1 MTTQLNSKR
10 RLAPYILVELSNI
23 TSVAASAMVFI
34 ALPWLAL
41 ELTGSAAS
49 AGALVALT
57 SIPGIFFGPIL
68 GTLIDRIG
76 RRLSGYIAEG
86 LSAITILMIPIA
98 NAFIEITIVL
108 LVLLA
113 LSRAM
118 VNPAGGTARKSIIPD
133 VAGPAGLSLERA
145 NSIHEAVFATGFA
158 IGPAVGALFIG
169 LIGPYD
175 VFIVVAIFS
184 AASAVSMFFVRTS
197 EARGD
202 GVSETGSLLKDT
214 LYGAKTILKTP
225 AVLLG
230 MGFVM
235 TLAMIYL
242 PTEMVVLPAHFNA
255 LDNAEGLGF
264 LISTMAGASVAG
276 ALLFEKLQRRFKYST
291 ILKFGFIGLGS
302 SVLLMSLLPPFWVL
316 LILGAVLGFSWGPLM
331 PMLNTVIQ
339 RVIPENMRGR
349 VFGIE
354 MTIWGAGPT
363 LTAVGVGLAV
373 DGVGVQPVY
382 FVLACIVLT
391 LAVLITFNKSNKQLD
406 AARDLAPV
414 N

>member
-1 MTTQLNSKR
+1 VARQKGSTL
-10 RLAPYILVELSNI
+10 PYLLVELSNI
-23 TSVAASAMVFI
+23 TSVISGSMVFI

-41 ELTGSAAS
+41 EITGSAAS

-76 RRLSGYIAEG
+76 RRISGFISEVLTA
-86 LSAITILMIPIA
+86 LTILLIPIVH
-98 NAFIEITIVL
+98 NSIEISFAL

-113 LSRAM
+113 LGRAI
-118 VNPAGGTARKSIIPD
+118 VSPASSTARKSIIPD
-133 VAGPAGLSLERA
+133 VAGPSGLSLERA

-158 IGPAVGALFIG
+158 IGPAVAALFIG
-169 LIGPYD
+169 LIGPFD
-175 VFIVVAIFS
+175 VFYVVALFS
-184 AASAVSMFFVRTS
+184 TLSATALFFVRTKES
-197 EARGD
+197 RGD
-202 GVSETGSLLKDT
+202 GVSETGSLLQDT
-214 LYGAKTILKTP
+214 ILGAKTILKTP

-230 MGFVM
+230 LSFVM

-255 LDNAEGLGF
+255 LDYAEGLGL
-264 LISTMAGASVAG
+264 LISTMASASVVG
-276 ALLFEKLQRRFKYST
+276 ALLFEKLQKRFKYST

-302 SVLLMSLLPPFWVL
+302 SVLLMSFLPPFWVL

-363 LTAVGVGLAV
+363 LTAVVVGIAV
-373 DGVGVQPVY
+373 DGLGVQPVY
-382 FVLACIVLT
+382 FVLAVIVLA
-391 LAVLITFNKSNKQLD
+391 LSVFVSFNKSNKQLD
-406 AARDLAPV
+406 AARDLAPAT
-414 N
+414 

>member
-1 MTTQLNSKR
+1 
-10 RLAPYILVELSNI
+10 
-23 TSVAASAMVFI
+23 MVFI

-41 ELTGSAAS
+41 EITGSATS

-76 RRLSGYIAEG
+76 RRISGFISEVLTAV
-86 LSAITILMIPIA
+86 TILLIPVVHSS
-98 NAFIEITIVL
+98 IEISFAL

-113 LSRAM
+113 LGRAI
-118 VNPAGGTARKSIIPD
+118 VSPASSTARKSIIPD
-133 VAGPAGLSLERA
+133 VAGPSGLSLERA

-158 IGPAVGALFIG
+158 IGPAVAALFIG
-169 LIGPYD
+169 LIGPFD
-175 VFIVVAIFS
+175 VFYVVAFFS
-184 AASAVSMFFVRTS
+184 TLSATALFFVRTKES
-197 EARGD
+197 RGD
-202 GVSETGSLLKDT
+202 GVSETGSLLQDT
-214 LYGAKTILKTP
+214 ILGAKTVLKTP

-230 MGFVM
+230 LSFVM

-242 PTEMVVLPAHFNA
+242 PIEMVVLPAHFNA
-255 LDNAEGLGF
+255 LDYAEGLGI
-264 LISTMAGASVAG
+264 LISTMAGASVVG
-276 ALLFEKLQRRFKYST
+276 ALLFEKLQKKFKYST
-291 ILKFGFIGLGS
+291 IMKFGFIGLGS

-363 LTAVGVGLAV
+363 LTAVAVGIAV

-382 FVLACIVLT
+382 LFLAVIVL
-391 LAVLITFNKSNKQLD
+391 VLSVFVSFNKSNKQLD
-406 AARDLAPV
+406 AARDLAPAT
-414 N
+414 

>member
-1 MTTQLNSKR
+1 
-10 RLAPYILVELSNI
+10 
-23 TSVAASAMVFI
+23 MVFI

-41 ELTGSAAS
+41 EITGSAAS

-76 RRLSGYIAEG
+76 RRISGFISEVLTA
-86 LSAITILMIPIA
+86 LTILLIPVVH
-98 NAFIEITIVL
+98 NSIEISFAL

-113 LSRAM
+113 LGRAI
-118 VNPAGGTARKSIIPD
+118 VSPASSTARKSIIPD
-133 VAGPAGLSLERA
+133 VAGPSGLSLERA

-158 IGPAVGALFIG
+158 IGPAVAALFIG
-169 LIGPYD
+169 LIGPFD
-175 VFIVVAIFS
+175 VFYVVAFFS
-184 AASAVSMFFVRTS
+184 TLSATALFFVRTKES
-197 EARGD
+197 RGD
-202 GVSETGSLLKDT
+202 GVSETGSLLQDT
-214 LYGAKTILKTP
+214 ILGAKTVLKTP

-230 MGFVM
+230 LSFVM

-242 PTEMVVLPAHFNA
+242 PIEMVVLPAHFNA
-255 LDNAEGLGF
+255 LDYAEGLGI
-264 LISTMAGASVAG
+264 LISTMAGASVVG
-276 ALLFEKLQRRFKYST
+276 ALLFEKLQKKFKYST
-291 ILKFGFIGLGS
+291 IMKFGFIGLGS
-302 SVLLMSLLPPFWVL
+302 SVLLMSLLPTFWVL

-339 RVIPENMRGR
+339 RIIPENMRGR

-363 LTAVGVGLAV
+363 LTAVAVGIAV

-382 FVLACIVLT
+382 FFLAAIVL
-391 LAVLITFNKSNKQLD
+391 VLSVFVSFNKSNKQLD
-406 AARDLAPV
+406 AARDLAPAI
-414 N
+414 

>member
-1 MTTQLNSKR
+1 
-10 RLAPYILVELSNI
+10 
-23 TSVAASAMVFI
+23 MVFI
-34 ALPWLAL
+34 AFPWLAL
-41 ELTGSAAS
+41 EITGSAAS

-57 SIPGIFFGPIL
+57 SIPGLFFGPIL

-76 RRLSGYIAEG
+76 RRICGIISEASGAIA
-86 LSAITILMIPIA
+86 ILLIPVVHHSM
-98 NAFIEITIVL
+98 EIGFFL

-113 LSRAM
+113 LARAV
-118 VNPAGGTARKSIIPD
+118 VNPASTTARKSMIPD
-133 VAGPAGLSLERA
+133 VAGPAKLSLERA

-158 IGPAVGALFIG
+158 IGPALGAAFIA

-175 VFIVVAIFS
+175 VFYVVAVFS
-184 AASAVSMFFVRTS
+184 GLAAISLFLARVKES
-197 EARGD
+197 RGD
-202 GVSETGSLLKDT
+202 GISETGSLIKDT
-214 LYGAKTILKTP
+214 VLGGKTILKTP

-230 MGFVM
+230 MSFIM

-255 LDNAEGLGF
+255 LKSPEGLGI

-276 ALLFEKLQRRFKYST
+276 ALLFERLQKYLKYST
-291 ILKFGFIGLGS
+291 ILKLGFIGIGS
-302 SVLLMSLLPPFWVL
+302 SVLLMSLLPPLPVL
-316 LILGAVLGFSWGPLM
+316 LVLGAVLGFSWGPLM
-331 PMLNTVIQ
+331 PMLNTVVQ

-363 LTAVGVGLAV
+363 LTAVAVGLAV

-382 FVLACIVLT
+382 FFLACIVLV
-391 LAVLITFNKSNKQLD
+391 LAVFISFNKANKELD
-406 AARDLAPV
+406 AARELGASQ
-414 N
+414 

>member
-1 MTTQLNSKR
+1 
-10 RLAPYILVELSNI
+10 LARQKGSTLPYLLVELSNI
-23 TSVAASAMVFI
+23 TSIISGSMVFI

-41 ELTGSAAS
+41 EITGSAAS

-76 RRLSGYIAEG
+76 RRISGFVSEVLTA
-86 LSAITILMIPIA
+86 LTILLIPVVH
-98 NAFIEITIVL
+98 NSIEISFAL

-113 LSRAM
+113 LGRAI
-118 VNPAGGTARKSIIPD
+118 VSPASSTARKSIIPD
-133 VAGPAGLSLERA
+133 VAGPSGLSLERA

-158 IGPAVGALFIG
+158 IGPAVAALFIG
-169 LIGPYD
+169 LIGPFD
-175 VFIVVAIFS
+175 VFYVVALFS
-184 AASAVSMFFVRTS
+184 TLSATALFFVRTKES
-197 EARGD
+197 RGD
-202 GVSETGSLLKDT
+202 GVSETGSLLQDT
-214 LYGAKTILKTP
+214 ILGAKTILKTP

-230 MGFVM
+230 LSFVM

-255 LDNAEGLGF
+255 LDYAEGLGL
-264 LISTMAGASVAG
+264 LISTMAGASVVG
-276 ALLFEKLQRRFKYST
+276 ALLFEKLQKRFKYST

-302 SVLLMSLLPPFWVL
+302 SVLLMSLLPPFWVM

-363 LTAVGVGLAV
+363 LTAVIVGIAV
-373 DGVGVQPVY
+373 DGFGVQPVY
-382 FVLACIVLT
+382 FVLATIVLA
-391 LAVLITFNKSNKQLD
+391 LSVFVSFNKSNKQLD
-406 AARDLAPV
+406 AARELAPAI
-414 N
+414 

>member
-1 MTTQLNSKR
+1 
-10 RLAPYILVELSNI
+10 
-23 TSVAASAMVFI
+23 MVFI

-49 AGALVALT
+49 AGALIALT

-68 GTLIDRIG
+68 GTLIDRVG
-76 RRLSGYIAEG
+76 RRISGLISEA
-86 LSAITILMIPIA
+86 LSAVAILLIPVVHHYM
-98 NAFIEITIVL
+98 EISFVL

-113 LSRAM
+113 LARAV
-118 VNPAGGTARKSIIPD
+118 VNPAAGTARKSIIPD

-158 IGPAVGALFIG
+158 IGPAVAAAFIA
-169 LIGPYD
+169 LIGPFD
-175 VFIVVAIFS
+175 VFYVVALFS
-184 AASAVSMFFVRTS
+184 AFSAVALFLAKTT

-202 GVSETGSLLKDT
+202 GVSETGSLFQDT
-214 LYGAKTILKTP
+214 VLGLKTILKTP

-230 MGFVM
+230 MSFVM

-255 LDNAEGLGF
+255 IGNAEGLGL

-276 ALLFEKLQRRFKYST
+276 ALLFEKLQQKFKYST
-291 ILKFGFIGLGS
+291 ILKMGFIGLGT
-302 SVLLMSLLPPFWVL
+302 SVLFMSFLPPLPIL
-316 LILGAVLGFSWGPLM
+316 LVLGAVLGFSWGPLM
-331 PMLNTVIQ
+331 PMLNTVVQ

-363 LTAVGVGLAV
+363 LTAVAVGLAV
-373 DGVGVQPVY
+373 DGAGVQPVY
-382 FVLACIVLT
+382 FFLASIVLALSLYISFERRNEDLNKAQLLT
-391 LAVLITFNKSNKQLD
+391 S
-406 AARDLAPV
+406 
-414 N
+414 

>member
-1 MTTQLNSKR
+1 M
-10 RLAPYILVELSNI
+10 PYLLVELSNI
-23 TSVAASAMVFI
+23 TSVISGSMVFI

-41 ELTGSAAS
+41 EITGSAAS

-76 RRLSGYIAEG
+76 RRISGFISEVLTAV
-86 LSAITILMIPIA
+86 TILLIPVVH
-98 NAFIEITIVL
+98 NSIEISFAL

-113 LSRAM
+113 LGRAI
-118 VNPAGGTARKSIIPD
+118 VSPASSTARKSIIPD
-133 VAGPAGLSLERA
+133 VAGPSGLSLERA

-158 IGPAVGALFIG
+158 IGPAVAALFIG
-169 LIGPYD
+169 LIGPFD
-175 VFIVVAIFS
+175 VFYVVAFFS
-184 AASAVSMFFVRTS
+184 TLSATALFFVRTKES
-197 EARGD
+197 RGD
-202 GVSETGSLLKDT
+202 GVSETGSLLQDT
-214 LYGAKTILKTP
+214 ILGAKTVLRTP

-230 MGFVM
+230 LSFVM

-242 PTEMVVLPAHFNA
+242 PIEMVVLPARFNA
-255 LDNAEGLGF
+255 LDYAEGLGI
-264 LISTMAGASVAG
+264 LISTMAGASVVG
-276 ALLFEKLQRRFKYST
+276 ALLFEKLQKKFKYST
-291 ILKFGFIGLGS
+291 IMKFGFVGLGS

-363 LTAVGVGLAV
+363 LTAVVVGIAV

-382 FVLACIVLT
+382 FVLATIVLA
-391 LAVLITFNKSNKQLD
+391 LSVFVSFNKSNKQLD
-406 AARDLAPV
+406 AARDLAPAI
-414 N
+414 

>member
-1 MTTQLNSKR
+1 
-10 RLAPYILVELSNI
+10 LARQKGSTLPYLLVELSNI
-23 TSVAASAMVFI
+23 TSVISGSMVFI

-41 ELTGSAAS
+41 EITGSAAS

-76 RRLSGYIAEG
+76 RRISGFISEVLTA
-86 LSAITILMIPIA
+86 LTILLIPVVH
-98 NAFIEITIVL
+98 NSIEISFAL

-113 LSRAM
+113 LGRAI
-118 VNPAGGTARKSIIPD
+118 VSPASSTARKSIIPD
-133 VAGPAGLSLERA
+133 VAGPSGLSLERA

-158 IGPAVGALFIG
+158 IGPAVAALFIG
-169 LIGPYD
+169 LIGPFD
-175 VFIVVAIFS
+175 VFYVVALFS
-184 AASAVSMFFVRTS
+184 TLSATALFFVRTKES
-197 EARGD
+197 RGD
-202 GVSETGSLLKDT
+202 GVSETGSLLQDT
-214 LYGAKTILKTP
+214 ILGAKTILKTP

-230 MGFVM
+230 LSFVM

-255 LDNAEGLGF
+255 LDYAEGLGL
-264 LISTMAGASVAG
+264 LISTMAGASVVG
-276 ALLFEKLQRRFKYST
+276 ALLFEKLQKRFKYST
-291 ILKFGFIGLGS
+291 IMKFGFIGLGS
-302 SVLLMSLLPPFWVL
+302 SVLLMSLLPPFWVM

-363 LTAVGVGLAV
+363 LTAVVVGLAV

-382 FVLACIVLT
+382 FVLATIVLA
-391 LAVLITFNKSNKQLD
+391 LSVFVSFNKSNKQLD
-406 AARDLAPV
+406 AARDLAPAI
-414 N
+414 

>member
-1 MTTQLNSKR
+1 M
-10 RLAPYILVELSNI
+10 APYIFVEFSNI
-23 TSVAASAMVFI
+23 TSVASNSMVFI

-57 SIPGIFFGPIL
+57 SIPGLFFGPIL

-76 RRLSGYIAEG
+76 RRISGYVSEA
-86 LSAITILMIPIA
+86 LSALTILMIPIA
-98 NAFIEITIVL
+98 NAFVDITIVL

-113 LSRAM
+113 LSRAL
-118 VNPAGGTARKSIIPD
+118 VSPAGGTARKSIIPD

-169 LIGPYD
+169 LIGPFD

-184 AASAVSMFFVRTS
+184 AISAVSMFLVRTKES
-197 EARGD
+197 RGD
-202 GVSETGSLLKDT
+202 GVSETGSLIKDT
-214 LYGAKTILKTP
+214 ILGAKTILKTP

-242 PTEMVVLPAHFNA
+242 PTEMVVLPAHFNKI
-255 LDNAEGLGF
+255 DNAEGLGI
-264 LISTMAGASVAG
+264 LISTMAGASVVG
-276 ALLFEKLQRRFKYST
+276 ALLFERLQKRFRYST

-302 SVLLMSLLPPFWVL
+302 SVLLMSLLPPFWIL
-316 LILGAVLGFSWGPLM
+316 LVLGAVLGFSWGPLM

-339 RVIPENMRGR
+339 RVVPENMRGR

-363 LTAVGVGLAV
+363 LTAVAVGLAV

-382 FVLACIVLT
+382 FFLASIVLA
-391 LAVLITFNKSNKQLD
+391 LAVFITFNKANKYLD
-406 AARDLAPV
+406 AARDLAPAT
-414 N
+414 

>member
-1 MTTQLNSKR
+1 
-10 RLAPYILVELSNI
+10 LARQKGSTLPYLLVELSNI
-23 TSVAASAMVFI
+23 TSVISGSMVFI

-41 ELTGSAAS
+41 EITGSAAS

-76 RRLSGYIAEG
+76 RRISGFISEVLTA
-86 LSAITILMIPIA
+86 LTILLIPVVHSS
-98 NAFIEITIVL
+98 IEITFAL

-113 LSRAM
+113 LGRAI
-118 VNPAGGTARKSIIPD
+118 VSPASSTARKSIIPD
-133 VAGPAGLSLERA
+133 VAGPSGLSLERA

-158 IGPAVGALFIG
+158 IGPAVAALFIG
-169 LIGPYD
+169 LIGPFD
-175 VFIVVAIFS
+175 VFYVVALFS
-184 AASAVSMFFVRTS
+184 TLSATALFFVRTKES
-197 EARGD
+197 RGD
-202 GVSETGSLLKDT
+202 GVSETGSLLQDT
-214 LYGAKTILKTP
+214 ILGARTILKTP

-230 MGFVM
+230 LSFVM

-255 LDNAEGLGF
+255 LDYAEGLGL
-264 LISTMAGASVAG
+264 LISTMAGASVVG
-276 ALLFEKLQRRFKYST
+276 ALLFEKLQKRFKYST
-291 ILKFGFIGLGS
+291 IMKFGFIGLGS
-302 SVLLMSLLPPFWVL
+302 SVLLMSFLPPFWIL

-363 LTAVGVGLAV
+363 LTAVAVGIAV

-382 FVLACIVLT
+382 FVLAAIVLA
-391 LAVLITFNKSNKQLD
+391 LSVFVSFNKSNKQLD
-406 AARDLAPV
+406 AARNLAPAV
-414 N
+414 

>member
-1 MTTQLNSKR
+1 M
-10 RLAPYILVELSNI
+10 APYIFVEFSNI
-23 TSVAASAMVFI
+23 TSVASNSMVFI

-57 SIPGIFFGPIL
+57 SIPGLFFGPIL

-76 RRLSGYIAEG
+76 RRISGYVSEA
-86 LSAITILMIPIA
+86 LSALTILMIPIA
-98 NAFIEITIVL
+98 NAFVDITIVL

-113 LSRAM
+113 LSRAL
-118 VNPAGGTARKSIIPD
+118 VSPAGGTARKSIIPD

-169 LIGPYD
+169 LIGPFD

-184 AASAVSMFFVRTS
+184 AISAVSMFLVRTKES
-197 EARGD
+197 RGD
-202 GVSETGSLLKDT
+202 GVSETGSLIKDT
-214 LYGAKTILKTP
+214 ILGGKTILKTP

-242 PTEMVVLPAHFNA
+242 PTEMVVLPAHFNKI
-255 LDNAEGLGF
+255 DNAEGLGI
-264 LISTMAGASVAG
+264 LISTMAGASVVG
-276 ALLFEKLQRRFKYST
+276 ALLFERLQKKFKYST
-291 ILKFGFIGLGS
+291 ILKLGFIGLGS
-302 SVLLMSLLPPFWVL
+302 SVLLMSLLPPFWIL

-339 RVIPENMRGR
+339 RVVPENMRGR

-373 DGVGVQPVY
+373 DGLGVQPVY
-382 FVLACIVLT
+382 FFLASIVLA
-391 LAVLITFNKSNKQLD
+391 LAVFVSFNKTNKQLD
-406 AARDLAPV
+406 AARDLAPAI
-414 N
+414 

>member
-1 MTTQLNSKR
+1 M
-10 RLAPYILVELSNI
+10 VELSNI
-23 TSVAASAMVFI
+23 TSVISGSMVFI

-41 ELTGSAAS
+41 EITGSAAS

-76 RRLSGYIAEG
+76 RRISGFISEVLTA
-86 LSAITILMIPIA
+86 LTILLIPVVHSS
-98 NAFIEITIVL
+98 IEISFAL

-113 LSRAM
+113 LGRAI
-118 VNPAGGTARKSIIPD
+118 VSPASSTARKSIIPD
-133 VAGPAGLSLERA
+133 VAGPSGLSLERA

-158 IGPAVGALFIG
+158 IGPAVAALFIG
-169 LIGPYD
+169 LIGPFD
-175 VFIVVAIFS
+175 VFYVVALFS
-184 AASAVSMFFVRTS
+184 TLSATALFFVRTKES
-197 EARGD
+197 RGD
-202 GVSETGSLLKDT
+202 GVSETGSLLQDT
-214 LYGAKTILKTP
+214 ILGAKTILKTP

-230 MGFVM
+230 LSFVM

-255 LDNAEGLGF
+255 LDYAEGLGL
-264 LISTMAGASVAG
+264 LISTMAGASVVG
-276 ALLFEKLQRRFKYST
+276 ALLFEKLQKRFKYST

-302 SVLLMSLLPPFWVL
+302 SVLLMSLLPPFWVM

-363 LTAVGVGLAV
+363 LTAVAVGIAV

-382 FVLACIVLT
+382 FVLAAIVLA
-391 LAVLITFNKSNKQLD
+391 LSVFVSFNKSNKQLD
-406 AARDLAPV
+406 AARNLAPAV
-414 N
+414 

>member
-1 MTTQLNSKR
+1 M
-10 RLAPYILVELSNI
+10 APYLLVELSNI
-23 TSVAASAMVFI
+23 TSVIAGSMVFI

-41 ELTGSAAS
+41 EITGSAAS

-76 RRLSGYIAEG
+76 RRISGIISEA
-86 LSAITILMIPIA
+86 LAAITILLIPVVH
-98 NAFIEITIVL
+98 NSIEVSFAL

-113 LSRAM
+113 LGRAM
-118 VNPAGGTARKSIIPD
+118 VAPAGGTSRKSIIPD
-133 VAGPAGLSLERA
+133 VAGPARLSLERA

-169 LIGPYD
+169 LIGPFD
-175 VFIVVAIFS
+175 VFYVVAVFS
-184 AASAVSMFFVRTS
+184 ALSATAMFFVKTK

-214 LYGAKTILKTP
+214 VLGLKTILKTP

-242 PTEMVVLPAHFNA
+242 PTEMVVLPAHFNGIKS
-255 LDNAEGLGF
+255 AEGLGL
-264 LISTMAGASVAG
+264 LISTMAGASVLG
-276 ALLFEKLQRRFKYST
+276 ALLFERLQKLLKYST
-291 ILKFGFIGLGS
+291 IMKLGFIGIGS
-302 SVLLMSLLPPFWVL
+302 SVLLMSFLPPFWLL

-363 LTAVGVGLAV
+363 LTAVAVGLAV
-373 DGVGVQPVY
+373 DGFGVQPVY
-382 FVLACIVLT
+382 FFLAAIVLAMSVF
-391 LAVLITFNKSNKQLD
+391 VSFNKANKQLD
-406 AARDLAPV
+406 AARGLAPES
-414 N
+414 

>member
-1 MTTQLNSKR
+1 M
-10 RLAPYILVELSNI
+10 APYLFVELSNI
-23 TSVAASAMVFI
+23 TSVISGSMVFI

-41 ELTGSAAS
+41 EITGSAAS

-76 RRLSGYIAEG
+76 RRISGFISEVLTA
-86 LSAITILMIPIA
+86 LTILLIPVVHSS
-98 NAFIEITIVL
+98 IEITFAL

-113 LSRAM
+113 LGRAI
-118 VNPAGGTARKSIIPD
+118 VSPASSTARKSIIPD

-158 IGPAVGALFIG
+158 IGPAVAALFIG
-169 LIGPYD
+169 LIGPFD
-175 VFIVVAIFS
+175 VFYVVAFFS
-184 AASAVSMFFVRTS
+184 ALSATALFLVKTA

-202 GVSETGSLLKDT
+202 GISETGSLLQDT
-214 LYGAKTILKTP
+214 ILGAKTILKTP

-255 LDNAEGLGF
+255 LDNAEGLGL
-264 LISTMAGASVAG
+264 LISTMAGASVVG
-276 ALLFEKLQRRFKYST
+276 ALLFERLQKTFKYST

-302 SVLLMSLLPPFWVL
+302 SVLLMSLLPPFWIL

-363 LTAVGVGLAV
+363 LTAVAVGIAV

-382 FVLACIVLT
+382 FVLATIVLA
-391 LAVLITFNKSNKQLD
+391 LSVFVSFNKSNKQLD
-406 AARDLAPV
+406 AARNLAPAV
-414 N
+414 

>member
-1 MTTQLNSKR
+1 
-10 RLAPYILVELSNI
+10 LARQKGSTLPYLLVELSNI
-23 TSVAASAMVFI
+23 TSVISGSMVFI

-41 ELTGSAAS
+41 EITGSAAS

-76 RRLSGYIAEG
+76 RRISGFISEVLTA
-86 LSAITILMIPIA
+86 LTILLIPVVH
-98 NAFIEITIVL
+98 NSIEISFAL

-113 LSRAM
+113 LGRAI
-118 VNPAGGTARKSIIPD
+118 VSPASSTARKSIIPD
-133 VAGPAGLSLERA
+133 VAGPSGLSLERA

-158 IGPAVGALFIG
+158 IGPAVAALFIG
-169 LIGPYD
+169 LIGPFD
-175 VFIVVAIFS
+175 VFYVVALFS
-184 AASAVSMFFVRTS
+184 TLSATALFFVRTKES
-197 EARGD
+197 RGD
-202 GVSETGSLLKDT
+202 GVSETGSLLQDT
-214 LYGAKTILKTP
+214 ILGAKTILKTP

-230 MGFVM
+230 LSFVM

-255 LDNAEGLGF
+255 LDYAEGLGL
-264 LISTMAGASVAG
+264 LISTMAGASVVG
-276 ALLFEKLQRRFKYST
+276 ALLFEKLQTRFKYST

-302 SVLLMSLLPPFWVL
+302 SVLLMSLLPPFWVM

-349 VFGIE
+349 VIGIE

-363 LTAVGVGLAV
+363 LTAVVVGIAV

-382 FVLACIVLT
+382 FVLAVIVLA
-391 LAVLITFNKSNKQLD
+391 LSVFVSFNKSNKQLD
-406 AARDLAPV
+406 AARDLAPAT
-414 N
+414 

>member
-1 MTTQLNSKR
+1 
-10 RLAPYILVELSNI
+10 
-23 TSVAASAMVFI
+23 
-34 ALPWLAL
+34 
-41 ELTGSAAS
+41 
-49 AGALVALT
+49 
-57 SIPGIFFGPIL
+57 
-68 GTLIDRIG
+68 
-76 RRLSGYIAEG
+76 
-86 LSAITILMIPIA
+86 MIPIA
-98 NAFIEITIVL
+98 NAYVEITFIL

-113 LSRAM
+113 LSRAI
-118 VNPAGGTARKSIIPD
+118 VSPAGGTARKSIIPD

-184 AASAVSMFFVRTS
+184 AISSVAMFLVRTK
-197 EARGD
+197 EDRGD
-202 GVSETGSLLKDT
+202 GASETGSLLRDT
-214 LYGAKTILKTP
+214 LLGAKTILKTP

-230 MGFVM
+230 LSFVM

-255 LDNAEGLGF
+255 LGDAEGLGL
-264 LISTMAGASVAG
+264 LISTMAGASVVG
-276 ALLFEKLQRRFKYST
+276 ALMFERLQKRFKYST

-302 SVLLMSLLPPFWVL
+302 SVLLMSLLPPFWIL

-363 LTAVGVGLAV
+363 LTAVVVGLAV
-373 DGVGVQPVY
+373 DGYGVQPVY
-382 FVLACIVLT
+382 FVLASIVLL
-391 LAVLITFNKSNKQLD
+391 LAVFVSFNKANKQLD
-406 AARDLAPV
+406 AARELRSL
-414 N
+414 

>member
-1 MTTQLNSKR
+1 M
-10 RLAPYILVELSNI
+10 VELSNI
-23 TSVAASAMVFI
+23 TSVISGSMVFI

-41 ELTGSAAS
+41 EITGSAAS

-76 RRLSGYIAEG
+76 RRISGFISEVLTA
-86 LSAITILMIPIA
+86 LTILLIPVVHSS
-98 NAFIEITIVL
+98 IEISFAL

-113 LSRAM
+113 LGRAI
-118 VNPAGGTARKSIIPD
+118 VSPASSTARKSIIPD
-133 VAGPAGLSLERA
+133 VAGPSGLSLERA

-158 IGPAVGALFIG
+158 IGPAVAALFIG
-169 LIGPYD
+169 LIGPFD
-175 VFIVVAIFS
+175 VFYVVALFS
-184 AASAVSMFFVRTS
+184 TLSATALFFVRTKES
-197 EARGD
+197 RGD
-202 GVSETGSLLKDT
+202 GVSETGSLLQDT
-214 LYGAKTILKTP
+214 ILGAKTILKTP

-230 MGFVM
+230 LSFVM

-255 LDNAEGLGF
+255 LDYAEGLGL
-264 LISTMAGASVAG
+264 LISTMASASVVG
-276 ALLFEKLQRRFKYST
+276 ALLFEKLQKRFKYST
-291 ILKFGFIGLGS
+291 IMKFGFIGLGS
-302 SVLLMSLLPPFWVL
+302 SVLLMSFLPPFWVL

-363 LTAVGVGLAV
+363 LTAVVVGIAV

-382 FVLACIVLT
+382 FVLAVIVLA
-391 LAVLITFNKSNKQLD
+391 LSVFVSFNKSNKQLD
-406 AARDLAPV
+406 AARDLAPAV
-414 N
+414 

>member
-1 MTTQLNSKR
+1 LKTKR
-10 RLAPYILVELSNI
+10 RMAPYLFVELSNI
-23 TSVAASAMVFI
+23 TSVISGSMVFI

-41 ELTGSAAS
+41 EITGSAAS

-76 RRLSGYIAEG
+76 RRISGFISEVLTA
-86 LSAITILMIPIA
+86 LTILLIPVVHSS
-98 NAFIEITIVL
+98 IEITFAL

-113 LSRAM
+113 LGRAI
-118 VNPAGGTARKSIIPD
+118 VSPASSTARKSIIPD

-158 IGPAVGALFIG
+158 IGPAVAALFIG
-169 LIGPYD
+169 LIGPFD
-175 VFIVVAIFS
+175 VFYVVAFFS
-184 AASAVSMFFVRTS
+184 ALSATALFLVKTA

-202 GVSETGSLLKDT
+202 GVSETGSLLQDT
-214 LYGAKTILKTP
+214 ILGAKTILKTP

-255 LDNAEGLGF
+255 LDNAEGLGL
-264 LISTMAGASVAG
+264 LISTMAGASVVG
-276 ALLFEKLQRRFKYST
+276 ALLFERLQKTFKYST
-291 ILKFGFIGLGS
+291 ILKLGFIGLGS
-302 SVLLMSLLPPFWVL
+302 SVLLMSLLPPFWIL

-363 LTAVGVGLAV
+363 LTAVAVGIAV

-382 FVLACIVLT
+382 FVLATIVLA
-391 LAVLITFNKSNKQLD
+391 LSVFVSFNKSNKQLD
-406 AARDLAPV
+406 AARNLAPAV
-414 N
+414 

>member
-1 MTTQLNSKR
+1 M
-10 RLAPYILVELSNI
+10 APYLLVELSNI
-23 TSVAASAMVFI
+23 TSVIAQSMVFI

-41 ELTGSAAS
+41 EITGSAAS

-76 RRLSGYIAEG
+76 RRISGIISETLA
-86 LSAITILMIPIA
+86 AITILLIPVVH
-98 NAFIEITIVL
+98 NSIEISFAL

-113 LSRAM
+113 LGRAI
-118 VNPAGGTARKSIIPD
+118 VSPAGGTSRKSIIPD

-169 LIGPYD
+169 LIGPFD
-175 VFIVVAIFS
+175 VFYVVAVFS
-184 AASAVSMFFVRTS
+184 ALSATAMLFVKTK

-202 GVSETGSLLKDT
+202 GVSETGSLMKDT
-214 LYGAKTILKTP
+214 VLGLKTILKTP

-230 MGFVM
+230 MSFVM

-242 PTEMVVLPAHFNA
+242 PTEMVVLPAHFNGIKS
-255 LDNAEGLGF
+255 AEGLGL
-264 LISTMAGASVAG
+264 LISTMAAASVVG
-276 ALLFEKLQRRFKYST
+276 ALLFEKLQKRFKYST
-291 ILKFGFIGLGS
+291 IMKFGFIGLGS
-302 SVLLMSLLPPFWVL
+302 SVLLMSLLPPFWIL

-363 LTAVGVGLAV
+363 LTAVAVGIAV
-373 DGVGVQPVY
+373 DGLGVQPVY
-382 FVLACIVLT
+382 FFLAAIVLALSVF
-391 LAVLITFNKSNKQLD
+391 VSFNKSNKQLD
-406 AARDLAPV
+406 AARDLAPAS
-414 N
+414 

>member
-1 MTTQLNSKR
+1 
-10 RLAPYILVELSNI
+10 LARQKGSTLPYLLVELSNI
-23 TSVAASAMVFI
+23 TSVISGSMVFI

-41 ELTGSAAS
+41 EITGSAAS

-76 RRLSGYIAEG
+76 RRISGFISEVLTA
-86 LSAITILMIPIA
+86 LTILLIPIVH
-98 NAFIEITIVL
+98 NSIEISFAL

-113 LSRAM
+113 LGRAI
-118 VNPAGGTARKSIIPD
+118 VSPASSTARKSIIPD
-133 VAGPAGLSLERA
+133 VAGPSGLSLERA

-158 IGPAVGALFIG
+158 IGPAVAALFIG
-169 LIGPYD
+169 LIGPFD
-175 VFIVVAIFS
+175 VFYVVALFS
-184 AASAVSMFFVRTS
+184 TLSATALFFVRTKES
-197 EARGD
+197 RGD
-202 GVSETGSLLKDT
+202 GVSETGSLLQDT
-214 LYGAKTILKTP
+214 ILGAKTILKTP

-230 MGFVM
+230 LSFVM

-255 LDNAEGLGF
+255 LDYAEGLGL
-264 LISTMAGASVAG
+264 LISTMASASVVG
-276 ALLFEKLQRRFKYST
+276 ALLFEKLQKRFKYST

-302 SVLLMSLLPPFWVL
+302 SVLLMSFLPPFWVM

-363 LTAVGVGLAV
+363 LTAVVVGIAV

-382 FVLACIVLT
+382 FVLAVIVLA
-391 LAVLITFNKSNKQLD
+391 LSVFVSFNKSNKQLD
-406 AARDLAPV
+406 AARDLAPAT
-414 N
+414 

>member
-1 MTTQLNSKR
+1 MARQKGSTL
-10 RLAPYILVELSNI
+10 PYLLVELSNI
-23 TSVAASAMVFI
+23 TSVISGSMVFI

-76 RRLSGYIAEG
+76 RRVSGFISEVLTA
-86 LSAITILMIPIA
+86 LTILLIPIVH
-98 NAFIEITIVL
+98 NSIEISFAL

-113 LSRAM
+113 LGRAI
-118 VNPAGGTARKSIIPD
+118 VSPASSTARKSIIPD
-133 VAGPAGLSLERA
+133 VAGPSGLSLERA

-158 IGPAVGALFIG
+158 IGPAVAALFIG
-169 LIGPYD
+169 LIGPFD
-175 VFIVVAIFS
+175 VFYVVAMFS
-184 AASAVSMFFVRTS
+184 TLSATALFFVRTKES
-197 EARGD
+197 RGD
-202 GVSETGSLLKDT
+202 GVSETGSLLQDT
-214 LYGAKTILKTP
+214 ILGAKTILKTP

-230 MGFVM
+230 LSFVM

-255 LDNAEGLGF
+255 LDYAEGLGL
-264 LISTMAGASVAG
+264 LISTMAGASVVG
-276 ALLFEKLQRRFKYST
+276 ALLFEKLQKRFKYST

-302 SVLLMSLLPPFWVL
+302 SVLLMSLIPPFWVM

-363 LTAVGVGLAV
+363 LTAVVVGIAV

-382 FVLACIVLT
+382 FVLAVIVLA
-391 LAVLITFNKSNKQLD
+391 LSVFVSFNKSNKQLD
-406 AARDLAPV
+406 AARDLAPAT
-414 N
+414 

>member
-1 MTTQLNSKR
+1 
-10 RLAPYILVELSNI
+10 
-23 TSVAASAMVFI
+23 MVFI

-57 SIPGIFFGPIL
+57 SIPGIFFGPVL

-86 LSAITILMIPIA
+86 LSAVTILMIPVA
-98 NAFIEITIVL
+98 NAYIEITFVL

-175 VFIVVAIFS
+175 VFIVVALFS
-184 AASAVSMFFVRTS
+184 AASAVAMFFVKTK

-202 GVSETGSLLKDT
+202 GKSETGSLLRDT
-214 LYGAKTILKTP
+214 VLGAKTILKTP

-230 MGFVM
+230 LSFVM

-242 PTEMVVLPAHFNA
+242 PTEMVVLPAHFNS
-255 LDNAEGLGF
+255 LNYAEGLGL
-264 LISTMAGASVAG
+264 LISTMAAASVAG
-276 ALLFEKLQRRFKYST
+276 ALLFERLQKMFKYST
-291 ILKFGFIGLGS
+291 ILKLGFIGLGS
-302 SVLLMSLLPPFWVL
+302 SVLLMSLLPPFWIMLV
-316 LILGAVLGFSWGPLM
+316 LGAVLGFSWGPLM

-363 LTAVGVGLAV
+363 LTAVVVGLAV
-373 DGVGVQPVY
+373 DGYGVQPVY
-382 FVLACIVLT
+382 FFLASIVLL
-391 LAVLITFNKSNKQLD
+391 LAVFVSFNKANKQLD
-406 AARDLAPV
+406 AARDLAPSS
-414 N
+414 

>member
-1 MTTQLNSKR
+1 MARQKGSTL
-10 RLAPYILVELSNI
+10 PYLLVELSNI
-23 TSVAASAMVFI
+23 TSVISGSMVFI

-41 ELTGSAAS
+41 EITGSAAS

-76 RRLSGYIAEG
+76 RRISGFISEVLTA
-86 LSAITILMIPIA
+86 LTILLIPIVH
-98 NAFIEITIVL
+98 NSIEISFAL

-113 LSRAM
+113 LGRAI
-118 VNPAGGTARKSIIPD
+118 VSPASSTARKSIIPD
-133 VAGPAGLSLERA
+133 VAGPSGLSLERA

-158 IGPAVGALFIG
+158 IGPAVAALFIG
-169 LIGPYD
+169 LIGPFD
-175 VFIVVAIFS
+175 VFYVVAFFS
-184 AASAVSMFFVRTS
+184 AMSAIALFLVRTKES
-197 EARGD
+197 RGD
-202 GVSETGSLLKDT
+202 GVSETGSLLQDT
-214 LYGAKTILKTP
+214 ILGAKTILKTP

-230 MGFVM
+230 LGFVM
-235 TLAMIYL
+235 TLAMVYL

-255 LDNAEGLGF
+255 LDYAEGLGL
-264 LISTMAGASVAG
+264 LISTMAGASVVG
-276 ALLFEKLQRRFKYST
+276 ALLFEKLQKMFKYST

-302 SVLLMSLLPPFWVL
+302 SVLLMSFLPPFWVL

-363 LTAVGVGLAV
+363 LTAVAVGIAV

-382 FVLACIVLT
+382 FFLAVIVLALSVF
-391 LAVLITFNKSNKQLD
+391 VSFNKSNKQLD
-406 AARDLAPV
+406 AARDLAPAI
-414 N
+414 

>member
-1 MTTQLNSKR
+1 
-10 RLAPYILVELSNI
+10 LARQKGSTLPYLLVELSNI
-23 TSVAASAMVFI
+23 TSVISGSMVFI

-41 ELTGSAAS
+41 EITGSAAS

-76 RRLSGYIAEG
+76 RRVSGFISEVLTA
-86 LSAITILMIPIA
+86 LTILLIPVVHSS
-98 NAFIEITIVL
+98 IEISFAL

-113 LSRAM
+113 LGRAI
-118 VNPAGGTARKSIIPD
+118 VSPASSTARKSIIPD
-133 VAGPAGLSLERA
+133 VAGPSGLSLERA

-158 IGPAVGALFIG
+158 IGPAVAALFIG
-169 LIGPYD
+169 LIGPFD
-175 VFIVVAIFS
+175 VFYVVALFS
-184 AASAVSMFFVRTS
+184 TLSATALFFVRTKES
-197 EARGD
+197 RGD
-202 GVSETGSLLKDT
+202 GVSETGSLLQDT
-214 LYGAKTILKTP
+214 ILGAKTILKTP

-230 MGFVM
+230 LSFVM

-255 LDNAEGLGF
+255 LDYAEGLGL
-264 LISTMAGASVAG
+264 LISTMAGASVVG
-276 ALLFEKLQRRFKYST
+276 ALLFEKLQKRFKYST
-291 ILKFGFIGLGS
+291 IMKFGFIGLGS
-302 SVLLMSLLPPFWVL
+302 SVLLMSFLPPFWVM

-363 LTAVGVGLAV
+363 LTAVVVGIAV

-382 FVLACIVLT
+382 FVLAVIVLA
-391 LAVLITFNKSNKQLD
+391 LSVFVSFNKSNKQLD
-406 AARDLAPV
+406 AARDLAPAT
-414 N
+414 

>member
-1 MTTQLNSKR
+1 
-10 RLAPYILVELSNI
+10 LARQKGSTLPYLLVELSNI
-23 TSVAASAMVFI
+23 TSVISGSMVFI

-41 ELTGSAAS
+41 EITGSAAS

-76 RRLSGYIAEG
+76 RRISGFISEVLTA
-86 LSAITILMIPIA
+86 LTILLIPVVHSS
-98 NAFIEITIVL
+98 IEISFSL

-113 LSRAM
+113 LGRAI
-118 VNPAGGTARKSIIPD
+118 VSPASSTARKSIIPD
-133 VAGPAGLSLERA
+133 VAGPSGLSLERA

-158 IGPAVGALFIG
+158 IGPAVAALFIG
-169 LIGPYD
+169 LIGPFD
-175 VFIVVAIFS
+175 VFYVVALFS
-184 AASAVSMFFVRTS
+184 TLSATALFFVRTKES
-197 EARGD
+197 RGD
-202 GVSETGSLLKDT
+202 GVSETGSLLQDT
-214 LYGAKTILKTP
+214 ILGAKTILKTP

-230 MGFVM
+230 LSFVM

-255 LDNAEGLGF
+255 LNYAEGLGL
-264 LISTMAGASVAG
+264 LISTMASASVVG
-276 ALLFEKLQRRFKYST
+276 ALLFEKLQKRFKYST
-291 ILKFGFIGLGS
+291 IMKFGFIGLGS
-302 SVLLMSLLPPFWVL
+302 SVLLMSFLPPFWVM

-363 LTAVGVGLAV
+363 LTAVVVGIAV

-382 FVLACIVLT
+382 FVLAVIVLA
-391 LAVLITFNKSNKQLD
+391 LSVFVSFNKSNKQLD
-406 AARDLAPV
+406 AARDLAPAT
-414 N
+414 

>member
-1 MTTQLNSKR
+1 
-10 RLAPYILVELSNI
+10 LARQKGSTLPYLLVELSNI
-23 TSVAASAMVFI
+23 TSVISGSMVFI

-41 ELTGSAAS
+41 EITGSAAS

-76 RRLSGYIAEG
+76 RRISGFISEVLTA
-86 LSAITILMIPIA
+86 LTILLIPVVHSS
-98 NAFIEITIVL
+98 IEISFAL

-113 LSRAM
+113 LGRAI
-118 VNPAGGTARKSIIPD
+118 VSPASSTARKSIIPD
-133 VAGPAGLSLERA
+133 VAGPSGLSLERA

-158 IGPAVGALFIG
+158 IGPAVAALFIG
-169 LIGPYD
+169 LIGPFD
-175 VFIVVAIFS
+175 VFYVVALFSTLS
-184 AASAVSMFFVRTS
+184 AAALFFVRTKES
-197 EARGD
+197 RGD
-202 GVSETGSLLKDT
+202 GVSETGSLLQDT
-214 LYGAKTILKTP
+214 ILGAKTILKTP

-230 MGFVM
+230 LSFVM

-255 LDNAEGLGF
+255 LDYAEGLGL
-264 LISTMAGASVAG
+264 LISTMAGASVVG
-276 ALLFEKLQRRFKYST
+276 ALLFERLQKTFKYST

-302 SVLLMSLLPPFWVL
+302 SVLLMSLLPPFWIL

-363 LTAVGVGLAV
+363 LTAVVVGIAV

-382 FVLACIVLT
+382 FVLAVIVLA
-391 LAVLITFNKSNKQLD
+391 LSVFVSFNKSNKQLD
-406 AARDLAPV
+406 AARDLAPAA
-414 N
+414 

>member
-1 MTTQLNSKR
+1 MARQKGSTL
-10 RLAPYILVELSNI
+10 PYLLVELSNI
-23 TSVAASAMVFI
+23 TSVISGSMVFI

-76 RRLSGYIAEG
+76 RRISGYISEVLTA
-86 LSAITILMIPIA
+86 LTILLIPIVH
-98 NAFIEITIVL
+98 NSIEISFAL

-113 LSRAM
+113 LGRAI
-118 VNPAGGTARKSIIPD
+118 VSPASSTARKSIIPD
-133 VAGPAGLSLERA
+133 VAGPSGLSLERA

-158 IGPAVGALFIG
+158 IGPAVAALFIG
-169 LIGPYD
+169 LIGPFD
-175 VFIVVAIFS
+175 VFYVVAFFS
-184 AASAVSMFFVRTS
+184 ALSATALFLVRTKES
-197 EARGD
+197 RGD
-202 GVSETGSLLKDT
+202 GVSETGSLLQDT
-214 LYGAKTILKTP
+214 ILGAKTILKTP

-230 MGFVM
+230 LSFVM
-235 TLAMIYL
+235 TLAMVYL

-255 LDNAEGLGF
+255 LDYAEGLGL
-264 LISTMAGASVAG
+264 LISTMAGASVVG
-276 ALLFEKLQRRFKYST
+276 ALLFEKLQKKFKYST

-302 SVLLMSLLPPFWVL
+302 SVLLMSFLPPFWVM

-363 LTAVGVGLAV
+363 LTAVVVGIAV

-382 FVLACIVLT
+382 FVLAVIVLA
-391 LAVLITFNKSNKQLD
+391 LSVFVSFNKSNKQLD
-406 AARDLAPV
+406 AARDLAPAT
-414 N
+414 